1 MVLQSRFEPSL
12 PSFKLPAV
20 TIKPFTLKSL
30 ELNLPTPTCVQTI
43 KPDRNGHVPPGTFNV
58 LWSYYPGF
66 IAAVVTASV
75 FGLLTML
82 CIGEAVY
89 FENAYCWV
97 LCVGLFWERNGFV
110 FRALRAKNQRSAGII
125 TISQLS
131 ILLAPLW
138 MNAFSSMVLG
148 RMIHFYIPNHR
159 LLRLKANT
167 FATCFV
173 LFDII
178 CFIIQLIG
186 GDMAG
191 VGAPPEQMKTGLDI
205 Y

>member
-1 MVLQSRFEPSL
+1 
-12 PSFKLPAV
+12 
-20 TIKPFTLKSL
+20 
-30 ELNLPTPTCVQTI
+30 
-43 KPDRNGHVPPGTFNV
+43 
-58 LWSYYPGF
+58 
-66 IAAVVTASV
+66 
-75 FGLLTML
+75 ML

-97 LCVGLFWERNGFV
+97 LCVGLFWERIGFV
-110 FRALRAKNQRSAGII
+110 FRALSAKNQQSAGII

-159 LLRLKANT
+159 RLRLKAST

-173 LFDII
+173 LLDRI
-178 CFIIQLIG
+178 CFMIQLTG

-205 Y
+205 YKAGIVLQEVFVIFFLGLAATKSPCASSSETASCRLKRKPGQGCYLLYMRR

>member
-97 LCVGLFWERNGFV
+97 LC
-110 FRALRAKNQRSAGII
+110 NQRSAGII

-159 LLRLKANT
+159 LLRLKAST